1 MKSSRQDL
9 FSIANIMAEKTS
21 GQKDKV
27 TQGKPIFFKKQPII
41 GEVKYLQY

>member
-21 GQKDKV
+21 GQKDQV
-27 TQGKPIFFKKQPII
+27 TQGKPIFKKQPII
-41 GEVKYLQY
+41 GEVKYLQF